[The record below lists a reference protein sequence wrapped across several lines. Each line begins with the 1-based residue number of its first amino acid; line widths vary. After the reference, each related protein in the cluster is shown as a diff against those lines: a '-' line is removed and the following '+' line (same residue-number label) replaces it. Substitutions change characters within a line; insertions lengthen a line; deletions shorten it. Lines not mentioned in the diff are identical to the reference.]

1 MKIFSFFAGSG
12 FLDLGFEQNGF
23 DIAFVNEFNPE
34 FMRAY
39 RYAREHMNVDIQQ
52 PQCGYYQGDINDFL
66 DNIDIQNNMAHDIQ
80 AYREAGEWVGFIGG
94 PPCPDFSIA
103 GRQRGR
109 DGDNGRL
116 SQSYVDMIIRMHPDF
131 FLFENVKGL
140 WQTRR
145 HREFYEEFKLSLQN
159 AGYKTTER
167 LTNALEFG
175 APQDRDRILLFGVS
189 ANLLQHD
196 QYQGSEL
203 NNFNWGQYQI
213 YNLLDVKN
221 NFPWPDTDVFQ
232 EGVATQPPEGIPLQ
246 LTVQHWFE
254 KNNVMEHPN
263 ANNYFTPRA
272 GLARMQTI
280 DEGDVGRKSYKRIHR
295 WRYSPT
301 AAYGNNEVH
310 LHPYHARRMSAAETL
325 AIQTLPADFSL
336 PPDMS
341 LTNMFKTIG
350 NGVPYVLSSRIAR
363 TIRDYL
369 NANVIHNANQNQ
381 NVELI
386 DLSNIE

>member
-1 MKIFSFFAGSG
+1 MKIFSFFAGCG

-23 DIAFVNEFNPE
+23 DIVFVNEYNPE

-39 RYAREHMNVDIQQ
+39 RYAREYMHVNIQE
-52 PQCGYYQGDINDFL
+52 PQCGYYQGDVNDFL
-66 DNIDIQNNMAHDIQ
+66 NDINKQNNMRQDMQ
-80 AYREAGEWVGFIGG
+80 EYRNHGEWVGFIGG
-94 PPCPDFSIA
+94 PPCPDFSVA

-116 SQSYVDMIIRMHPDF
+116 SQSYVDLIIRMHPDF

-140 WQTRR
+140 WQTKR
-145 HREFYEEFKLSLQN
+145 HRAFYEELKTSLQN

-189 ANLLQHD
+189 QNILHPIN
-196 QYQGSEL
+196 YQGNDL
-203 NNFNWGQYQI
+203 NNFNWGQYQQYDLWNI
-213 YNLLDVKN
+213 KKEI
-221 NFPWPDTDVFQ
+221 PWPGTETFQ
-232 EGVATQPPEGIPLQ
+232 EGKVTQPPEGIPVQ
-246 LTVQHWFE
+246 LTVQHWFDQ
-254 KNNVMEHPN
+254 NNVTEHPN
-263 ANNYFTPRA
+263 ANDYFKPRA
-272 GLARMQTI
+272 GLAKMQTI

-325 AIQTLPADFSL
+325 AIQTLPADFIL

-341 LTNMFKTIG
+341 LSNMFKTIG
-350 NGVPYVLSSRIAR
+350 NGVPYVLASGIAQ

-369 NANVIHNANQNQ
+369 NANAIQ
-381 NVELI
+381 NVNGNQIYQLI
-386 DLSNIE
+386 DLSNV